1 MFLTLVS
8 KQVHSVIKYKCRD
21 STSQITEVIQ
31 MLENVTEFFKNLPPK
46 LCSDCGEIVEEQ
58 HECYGD
64 KCDKCLG
71 VTDIKN

>member
-1 MFLTLVS
+1 
-8 KQVHSVIKYKCRD
+8 
-21 STSQITEVIQ
+21 

-46 LCSDCGEIVEEQ
+46 LCRDCGEIVEEQ

-71 VTDIKN
+71 VTEIKN